1 MDTKTRS
8 IPTGET
14 INSGM
19 GLNTQSL
26 LSIYQE
32 ICKSIHDVDDFR
44 MKLLGLLPLTSLVGI
59 FALGNNSLSAPQTSE
74 SKRLIAF
81 IGIFAASLTL
91 SLFIYEIRGILRC
104 HDLILSGRE
113 IEELLGVKGQFHVC
127 MEEHKCKKEGK
138 DWTERANNF
147 FDAKLAACV
156 IYSTV
161 LTAWIFTAL
170 HFGFGLTIPYC
181 TFLALG
187 IGLFIGLGTFFFV
200 RRLIAA

>member
-1 MDTKTRS
+1 MAKKPDSILSGKTTEGDT
-8 IPTGET
+8 
-14 INSGM
+14 
-19 GLNTQSL
+19 GLNTQPL
-26 LSIYQE
+26 LSLYQE

-59 FALGNNSLSAPQTSE
+59 FALGNNSLFATQTSE
-74 SKRLIAF
+74 SKRLITF

-104 HDLILSGRE
+104 HNLILCGRE
-113 IEELLGVKGQFHVC
+113 IEKLLGVKGQFYAC
-127 MEEHKCKKEGK
+127 LEEHACKKAGK
-138 DWTERANNF
+138 NWVERANSF

-161 LTAWIFTAL
+161 ITAWVFTAL
-170 HFGFGLTIPYC
+170 HFGVGWSIDGCAFWGI
-181 TFLALG
+181 G
-187 IGLFIGLGTFFFV
+187 IGLSIGVSTFLFV